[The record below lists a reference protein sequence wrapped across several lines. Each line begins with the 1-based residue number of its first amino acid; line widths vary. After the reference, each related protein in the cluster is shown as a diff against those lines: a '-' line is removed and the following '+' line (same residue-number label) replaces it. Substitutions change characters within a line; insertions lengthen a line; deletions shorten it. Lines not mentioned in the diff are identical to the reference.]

1 MTAFDPKRTLFSVN
15 QTLSDKDMNSPR
27 RANWKDIAE
36 LVGITAIVG
45 SLIFVGLQMRQ
56 EQDIAVVDTFGTA
69 LESNDIALTL
79 ISAHPDI
86 WERGLLGDELT
97 SSDEI
102 IFSSMVRAVWGHH
115 IHMSIRWDRIGPGD
129 SETIQNSFAYALY
142 IFPGLRR
149 VWEAEDNFVEH
160 RNAAVERHSEGSRY
174 IRGVRARLQYLD
186 EAQPPV
192 PAERRFIF
200 WFF

>member
-1 MTAFDPKRTLFSVN
+1 MKSVN
-15 QTLSDKDMNSPR
+15 
-27 RANWKDIAE
+27 WKGAAE
-36 LVGITAIVG
+36 SVGIAAIVA

-56 EQDIAVVDTFGTA
+56 EQNIAVVDTFGTV

-79 ISAHPDI
+79 ISTHPDI

-115 IHMSIRWDRIGPGD
+115 IHMSIRWSRIGPGV
-129 SETIQNSFAYALY
+129 SETAQNSFAYALY

-149 VWEAEDNFVEH
+149 VWEAEYNFIVH
-160 RNAAVERHSEGSRY
+160 RNAAVERHSEGSSY
-174 IRGVRARLQYLD
+174 LRGVRARLQYLD